1 MNTTT
6 AKAWAAYV
14 DFLRPVMDPVAGR
27 VAGHMVER
35 LLGFWLMWQF
45 YGGADGIIEAKVLAR
60 TTVYRQRVEFQ
71 HVYGVDVSE
80 FLPDIAL
87 AIKQAA
93 QARVTDGEQ
102 G

>member
-6 AKAWAAYV
+6 TKAWTAYV
-14 DFLRPVMDPVAGR
+14 DFLRPITEPVAGR

-45 YGGADGIIEAKVLAR
+45 YGGADGIIGAGVLAR

-71 HVYGVDVSE
+71 HVYGMDVSE
-80 FLPDIAL
+80 FLPDVAQ

-93 QARVTDGEQ
+93 QARVADGEQ